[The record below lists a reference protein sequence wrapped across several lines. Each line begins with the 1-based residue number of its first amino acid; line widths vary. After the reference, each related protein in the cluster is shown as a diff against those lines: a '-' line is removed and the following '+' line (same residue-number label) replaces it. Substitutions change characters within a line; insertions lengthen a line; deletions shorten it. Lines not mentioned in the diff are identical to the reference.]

1 MAQSL
6 ADVPAVERRAILG
19 AFGSLLL
26 TLVALAI
33 FSWLAAHVLT
43 SNTQHFDV
51 YIRESIH
58 SHAPDWAT
66 PWMLR
71 ITKLGNWYV
80 ILGETVILLA
90 ILLVRR
96 RMQDARLLAATMFG
110 AGMLDSVLKLL
121 IRRVRPIAYFGF
133 PAPDTYSFP
142 SGHALVTLCLVGF
155 VAGLIS
161 QSVKS
166 KWVRGLIWAV
176 AALLVLLVGLSR
188 VYLGVHYPSDVAA
201 GYAAALAWM
210 SSVGVVA
217 AREQRA
223 RDKRREVA
231 RVNR

>member
-19 AFGSLLL
+19 AFGSLLI
-26 TLVALAI
+26 TLVALAV

-43 SNTQHFDV
+43 SNTQHFDI

-58 SHAPDWAT
+58 AHAPDWAT

-71 ITKLGNWYV
+71 ITTLGNWYV

-96 RMQDARLLAATMFG
+96 RMQDARLLAVTMFG

-133 PAPDTYSFP
+133 PAPNTYSFP
-142 SGHALVTLCLVGF
+142 SGHALVTLCFVGF

-161 QSVKS
+161 QPIKS
-166 KWVRGLIWAV
+166 KWVRRLLWIA

-201 GYAAALAWM
+201 GYAAAFAWM

-231 RVNR
+231 RVKR